1 MPRSFLITNKRY
13 RSEDNSTS
21 PSSESSV
28 LPQAVAGAGTLPAG
42 TVAGTLPAGTVH
54 PGTAAA
60 YYVPSEFP
68 YRVVTTPV
76 YPEEHREDEEV
87 DFSSSDAMSRGEI

>member
-13 RSEDNSTS
+13 RSEDNNAPSTS
-21 PSSESSV
+21 V
-28 LPQAVAGAGTLPAG
+28 LHPQVTTAAAVEGTVQTVAG
-42 TVAGTLPAGTVH
+42 TVAGTV

-68 YRVVTTPV
+68 YHVVRTPV
-76 YPEEHREDEEV
+76 YPEEPREDEDI
-87 DFSSSDAMSRGEI
+87 DFSSSDAMSRGKK